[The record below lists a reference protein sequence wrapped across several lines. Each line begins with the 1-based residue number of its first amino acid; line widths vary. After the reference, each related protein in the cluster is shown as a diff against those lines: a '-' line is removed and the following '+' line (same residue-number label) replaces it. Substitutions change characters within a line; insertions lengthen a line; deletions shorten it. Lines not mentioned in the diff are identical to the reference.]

1 MMINPMLVEVLFIG
15 IAVVLAILVATRA
28 ELTRARG
35 GKVLAFVTLFVLPVV
50 AVGLGYSEHMERAT
64 STQFC
69 LSCHVM
75 NDFGKSLYVDDPS
88 YIPARH
94 FQNNLVPREHAC
106 HTCHTDYTMFGTVH
120 AKFRGLRH
128 IYVQYFGKVPQPAD
142 IKLYTAFNNRECLHR
157 HAGMRAFEEEP
168 KHSKVSGHDAPDQHQ
183 PTILHVRPLPRHRP
197 RRGNDQ
203 RRRVLEGRPVTLP
216 SLLLAPL
223 IERRLAGQAC
233 SLPRASSSS

>member
-1 MMINPMLVEVLFIG
+1 MTINPMLVEVLFIG

-75 NDFGKSLYVDDPS
+75 NDFGRSLHVDDPS

-94 FQNNLVPREHAC
+94 FQNNLVPRDHAC
-106 HTCHTDYTMFGTVH
+106 YTCHTDYTMFGTVH

-142 IKLYTAFNNRECLHR
+142 IKLYTAFNNRECLHC

-168 KHSKVSGHDAPDQHQ
+168 KHIKTPDMMSRISSNQLSCMTAHCHD
-183 PTILHVRPLPRHRP
+183 TIHDVA
-197 RRGNDQ
+197 
-203 RRRVLEGRPVTLP
+203 TLKD
-216 SLLLAPL
+216 A
-223 IERRLAGQAC
+223 AFWKGGQ
-233 SLPRASSSS
+233 